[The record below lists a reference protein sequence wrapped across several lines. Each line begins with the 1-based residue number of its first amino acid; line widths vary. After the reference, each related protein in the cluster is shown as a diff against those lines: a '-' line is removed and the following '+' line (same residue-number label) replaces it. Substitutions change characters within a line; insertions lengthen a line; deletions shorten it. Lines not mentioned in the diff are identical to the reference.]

1 MSIIGRRRPRNHII
15 TPTEP
20 SPFTQLNF
28 LQNPLDSFDDF
39 TTFPRSVGLNHHN
52 PSILQTTRRKRKRT
66 SKLFKTNKKFKNS
79 ISFYL

>member
-15 TPTEP
+15 SPTEP
-20 SPFTQLNF
+20 NYFTQLNF

-39 TTFPRSVGLNHHN
+39 TTFPRSIVLNHHN
-52 PSILQTTRRKRKRT
+52 ASILQSTTRKRKRT
-66 SKLFKTNKKFKNS
+66 NKLFKTNKKFKNS